1 MAIEI
6 PEKPQLPGGRAPGGR
21 APEASAARPWWRRP
35 AIHTGV
41 VGAVLGYFLGHWL
54 GNLIA
59 GGYVQVQNS
68 GQNDF
73 AIILG
78 YVFGT
83 VGWLAG
89 LGVFNDLLRQMAG
102 RPVHA
107 DE

>member
-1 MAIEI
+1 M
-6 PEKPQLPGGRAPGGR
+6 
-21 APEASAARPWWRRP
+21 
-35 AIHTGV
+35 
-41 VGAVLGYFLGHWL
+41 LGYFLGHWL

-59 GGYVQVQNS
+59 SGYQQVQNS

-89 LGVFNDLLRQMAG
+89 LGVFNDLLLQMAG

-107 DE
+107 DEEAQAAAAWPGSSATRWTTRWSASSTWSA